1 MISLMPAD
9 MSRSDSPPQNSTS
22 VRLNRTCQG
31 CRHRRIKCIAAP
43 QDSPPSNKKCTRC
56 LKLDI
61 DCVFLAPAI
70 KKTRRRNET
79 RIKELERKFKEIQS
93 SLGETQA
100 ASLLSTG
107 LTGDS
112 DAQFIASSKS
122 HSPATSSTLDSL
134 LHAGSHDGTP
144 ADTLPSGVSSHGQA
158 EELYWKFV
166 HNCAPLY
173 PVVHIPETMT
183 CEATRTSRPALF
195 RAILTVASSTTD
207 PKLSRV
213 LFQDTGRFLAEKV
226 VVEGEKSLDLVQALL
241 VMATW
246 QQPPEKFQSL
256 KFSQSAQMAATM
268 VMDLQSSNDEAY
280 GIPEP
285 TSGFIPSDQLVETCR
300 AFVACYFL
308 CSSIAFSFRRP
319 SALRYGSWVERC
331 IKVLESTP
339 FLHLN
344 DRRLVAW
351 TKLQRLAEESL
362 TMVGFDDGTSV
373 DFSDARTRF
382 ILKHC
387 SEMVIE
393 WRHSVAEDI
402 MCGPLEM
409 HYQMILI
416 AVDEPALYY
425 DHKIS
430 DFRPPYAIRALPL
443 TSDPP
448 MASDMKRTTALAQCA
463 ASAQRLI
470 TYFLDLPIDVL
481 RSAPV
486 ITFTRTAYAAVVLVK
501 VYVSTRANGDRENPI
516 LNEEWTPQNFAWRI
530 VDKLDSVAGQK
541 RLAIPVA
548 LRHVLSNLA
557 RWCVDNLHQNATPG
571 QVLEPMVHL
580 PGNTVDSK
588 TSSVKS
594 HPSHLSHPGDS
605 HQAARNE
612 SVAPVV
618 STDTFTSWA
627 NFEDFTL
634 LGEMYAAPFGV
645 ESLQGLRNGIGE
657 FDFDSWQLSS

>member
-1 MISLMPAD
+1 MSLMPED
-9 MSRSDSPPQNSTS
+9 MQRSDSSPQTSTP

-31 CRHRRIKCIAAP
+31 CRHRRIKCLAAS

-61 DCVFLAPAI
+61 ECVFLAPAI

-100 ASLLSTG
+100 ASLVSLSD
-107 LTGDS
+107 LTVES
-112 DAQFIASSKS
+112 DAQFAASSKS
-122 HSPATSSTLDSL
+122 HSPGTSSTLDSL
-134 LHAGSHDGTP
+134 LFVGSFNSTP
-144 ADTLPSGVSSHGQA
+144 AEPLPNGVSSHGQA
-158 EELYWKFV
+158 EELYWEFV

-173 PVVHIPETMT
+173 PVVHIPESLT
-183 CEATRTSRPALF
+183 CELTRTSRPAFF
-195 RAILTVASSTTD
+195 RAILTAASSTTD
-207 PKLSRV
+207 PRLSRV
-213 LFQDTGRFLAEKV
+213 LFQGTGRFLAEKV
-226 VVEGEKSLDLVQALL
+226 IVEGEKSLDLVQALL

-246 QQPPEKFQSL
+246 QQPPEKFQGL

-280 GIPEP
+280 SIPDP

-300 AFVACYFL
+300 TFIACYFL

-319 SALRYGSWVERC
+319 SALHYGSWVERC
-331 IKVLESTP
+331 IKVLERSP

-393 WRHSVAEDI
+393 WRQSVADDI

-425 DHKIS
+425 EHNIS

-443 TSDPP
+443 ASKPP
-448 MASDMKRTTALAQCA
+448 KASDMKMTAAITQCA

-470 TYFLDLPIDVL
+470 SYFLGLPTDVL

-486 ITFTRTAYAAVVLVK
+486 ITYTRMAYAAVVLVK
-501 VYVSTRANGDRENPI
+501 VYVSTRANGDGENPI
-516 LNEEWTPQNFAWRI
+516 LNAEWTPQQFVWRI

-541 RLAIPVA
+541 RLDIPVA
-548 LRHVLSNLA
+548 LGHVLSNLA
-557 RWCVDNLHQNATPG
+557 RWVVDNLDQNSAPG
-571 QVLEPMVHL
+571 EVLQPMVHL
-580 PGNTVDSK
+580 PGNTAGSESSSIRSNPNHLISPEDSQHV
-588 TSSVKS
+588 T
-594 HPSHLSHPGDS
+594 
-605 HQAARNE
+605 RNH

-618 STDTFTSWA
+618 QTDTFASWTH
-627 NFEDFTL
+627 FEDFTL
-634 LGEMYAAPFGV
+634 LGDVHADSFGV
-645 ESLQGLRNGIGE
+645 EPFSGLTNGFGQ
-657 FDFDSWQLSS
+657 FDFNNWQLGN